1 MEIIFLVGR
10 ILFGIFFV
18 ILGVNHFKKL
28 GQMTQYAA
36 SKNVPSPR
44 LATIITGILLVFG
57 GLGVVLGIYVTLSLW
72 LLVIFLVPT
81 AFIMHNFWATPE
93 EEKMTQMINFLR
105 NIALAGASLMLLSL
119 PLPWDLSI
127 L

>member
-18 ILGVNHFKKL
+18 ILGVNHFKKF
-28 GQMTQYAA
+28 GPMTQYAA